1 MKKLILTIILLMLIL
16 ISGCSKN
23 NIKFKVAYEGKG
35 GFGFDKENSTFC
47 ISEHVSSKE
56 QLIELSDKMNNHFF
70 DESSTNYNNEIATHI
85 RTYDDIFFKE
95 NSLIICVINAGNG
108 YEYKIND
115 LDIQDNILSVNI
127 KKIEKSGIYTDEGFT
142 YIFVIETNKNNLID
156 VKNIEVNKIL

>member
-16 ISGCSKN
+16 LSGCSKN

-115 LDIQDNILSVNI
+115 LDIQDNNLSVNI

-142 YIFVIETNKNNLID
+142 YIFVIETSKSNMI
-156 VKNIEVNKIL
+156 NIEMVKVKII